1 MTSLVTIAE
10 PFALLW
16 LAVEGRLAYFTHLV
30 SGHRVAWK
38 RVGSDAEI
46 CPGDVV
52 CDDCG
57 QVLWCRAH
65 DVWRSARASV
75 KPDHWGATRTGPSTW
90 TVFESLQ
97 RVLQLAD
104 ACPRSPEGD
113 AVRRAACELV
123 EAETATERRVRR
135 RRMLRAVTRL
145 ERWQARH
152 SLAGD
157 EGGVKRLTE
166 ALRDEI

>member
-1 MTSLVTIAE
+1 
-10 PFALLW
+10 
-16 LAVEGRLAYFTHLV
+16 
-30 SGHRVAWK
+30 
-38 RVGSDAEI
+38 
-46 CPGDVV
+46 
-52 CDDCG
+52 
-57 QVLWCRAH
+57 CRAQ
-65 DVWRSARASV
+65 DVWRPAHASV
-75 KPDHWGATRTGPSTW
+75 VPDHWRTRPPTW

-104 ACPRSPEGD
+104 ACPRGPEGD

-135 RRMLRAVTRL
+135 RRILRAVTRL

-152 SLAGD
+152 ALAAE
-157 EGGVKRLTE
+157 EGGVKRLTD